1 MDRAFPLQTGEAAE
15 QEGSQMNFAYL
26 EAYVSRHRFAAA
38 LLMVLTLVAFLPP
51 AKGEA
56 SEYQLGP
63 MDRLR
68 IRVVEWQTAEGTFR
82 DWSGVTGEYTVG
94 PSGDLSLPFVGE
106 TPVSGK
112 TTAEIAKL
120 IGERLQQKFGL
131 LDRPEASVE
140 LAEFRP
146 FFVAGDVQTPGRY
159 PYDPGLTV
167 LKALSIAGGVKRAEG
182 GQRAERDFINA
193 QSNQNVLLDH
203 RNRLLA
209 KRARLQAEAT
219 DKASIDTPEE
229 LKDPSLASLVQGET
243 SLMAVRSQSLK
254 LQLMALADLKTL
266 LNSEIEALDKK
277 AVTQTRQLE
286 LSRKELADVGNLRE
300 QGLVVNTRVSTLE
313 RTIADLESR
322 ILDIGTSSLR
332 AKQDITK
339 ATQDEIT
346 LRNDRAAELA
356 QALQEVEGELEA
368 TNLKVSQYGNLMSE
382 AMSISP
388 AAALS
393 TNDVKPSFMI
403 VRTSGDKSKEIAAE
417 EATPVLPGDV
427 IKVEVVLPESQ

>member
-1 MDRAFPLQTGEAAE
+1 MKLPLLDMTGKRRAVVAAT
-15 QEGSQMNFAYL
+15 QLLLALAALFW
-26 EAYVSRHRFAAA
+26 AAA
-38 LLMVLTLVAFLPP
+38 A
-51 AKGEA
+51 EA
-56 SEYQLGP
+56 SEYRLGP

-82 DWSGVTGEYTVG
+82 DWSGVSGDYTVG
-94 PSGDLSLPFVGE
+94 PTGDLSLPFIGE
-106 TPVSGK
+106 APASGK
-112 TTAEIAKL
+112 TTAEIAAM

-140 LAEFRP
+140 IAEFRP
-146 FFVAGDVQTPGRY
+146 FFVSGDVQTPGKY

-193 QSNQNVLLDH
+193 QSNQKVLVDE

-209 KRARLQAEAT
+209 KRARLQAEAA
-219 DKASIDTPEE
+219 DKDAIETPEE
-229 LKDPSLASLVQGET
+229 LKDPSLASLIQGEA
-243 SLMAVRSQSLK
+243 SLMAVRNQSLK
-254 LQLMALADLKTL
+254 LQLMALADLKKL
-266 LNSEIEALDKK
+266 LSSEIEALDKK
-277 AVTQTRQLE
+277 AVTQSRQLE

-300 QGLVVNTRVSTLE
+300 QGLVVNTRVSSLE

-322 ILDIGTSSLR
+322 ILDIGTNSLR

-346 LRNDRAAELA
+346 LRNERAAGLA
-356 QALQEVEGELEA
+356 QELQQVEGDLEA
-368 TNLKVSQYGNLMSE
+368 VNLKIAQYGNLMSE
-382 AMSISP
+382 AMSLSP

-393 TNDVKPSFMI
+393 TSDVQPSFTI
-403 VRTSGDKSKEIAAE
+403 LRTAGEKAEEIAAE
-417 EATPVLPGDV
+417 ETTPVLPGDV
-427 IKVEVVLPESQ
+427 VKVKVLLPESQ